1 MNKIFTALTAPVLM
15 TLLMTACGSSQ
26 APLSSAPGQ
35 PVAQAAALQPVARLA
50 SNVVLADVGKG
61 IKTPAQLSFKVRLD
75 QMAGFRTQASTPGV
89 AASTLSDLTNI
100 KFYLIASDT
109 GTPPTALSGNGFSYT
124 ITGTN
129 RTNGFVDVTFT
140 NVAANASGKSY
151 YVVAAGFSSSTLTAA
166 NNITN
171 LNAPIN
177 DGTEGKYF
185 ASNSGGS
192 PNGSVRV
199 TPTTYAISGTT
210 ALGVP
215 LKLLDAVTPVLE
227 SSVNLTV
234 GDEITGAPS
243 GSAN

>member
-1 MNKIFTALTAPVLM
+1 MKTNKILAISFSSLSVLS
-15 TLLMTACGSSQ
+15 L
-26 APLSSAPGQ
+26 
-35 PVAQAAALQPVARLA
+35 LA
-50 SNVVLADVGKG
+50 SCSSGNLPSSVGKAQVINLSQSAATNKVYVADVGNG
-61 IKTPAQLSFKVRLD
+61 QKTPASISFKINLA
-75 QMAGFRTQASTPGV
+75 QISGFNTKASTAGT
-89 AASTLSDLTNI
+89 AAATLDDLTNI

-109 GTPPTALSGNGFSYT
+109 GSPPTALSGSGFSYT
-124 ITGTN
+124 ISGTN

-140 NVAANASGKSY
+140 NVAANATGKSY
-151 YVVAAGFSSSTLTAA
+151 YVTAAGFSSSTLTAA

-185 ASNSGGS
+185 ASVSGGS
-192 PNGSVRV
+192 PAGAVRV

-210 ALGVP
+210 ALGIP
-215 LKLLDAVTPVLE
+215 LKLLDAVSPVIE

-234 GDEITGAPS
+234 GDEVTGAPQ